1 MALLFY
7 VHFATGMAM
16 YAVLYFVDLYFS
28 LVGGHDAAAAGVQ
41 LVYYTPG
48 LGAGVALAV
57 VFSNAWP
64 RQTFPPLLLG
74 SAVEAV
80 GVGLLAWALGA
91 GDRRPVVYAAMAL
104 AGAGTGLRFQPG
116 SLHAL
121 GFFPGHV
128 AQVTALMAL
137 AVPFGGTLALTL
149 MSTVFNN
156 VAGLAGGTS
165 SSEAAATAA
174 DRVGTDSVRRAIAWA
189 FVAIAPFMVLS
200 VLAAA
205 CLGNVHV
212 RAPDD
217 EDDDRDGHGAGTTT
231 GPVRSDV
238 HLVRGSYLL
247 LLLCGRPAPGDG
259 AAEQGTRLPHA
270 EVYPLV
276 PPAVGAPAVHNDA
289 V

>member
-16 YAVLYFVDLYFS
+16 YAVLYFVELYFS
-28 LVGGHDAAAAGVQ
+28 LVAGHDAAAGGVQ

-64 RQTFPPLLLG
+64 RQTFLPLLLG
-74 SAVEAV
+74 SVVEAV

-91 GDRRPVVYAAMAL
+91 GDTRRPVVYAMMAL
-104 AGAGTGLRFQPG
+104 TGAGTGLRFQPG

-165 SSEAAATAA
+165 SSEAA

-189 FVAIAPFMVLS
+189 FVAITPFMVLS

-212 RAPDD
+212 RAHDD
-217 EDDDRDGHGAGTTT
+217 EDDERDGHGAGMAT
-231 GPVRSDV
+231 GTVRSDA

-247 LLLCGRPAPGDG
+247 FLLRGRPAPGDG
-259 AAEQGTRLPHA
+259 AAEQGTHVPDT

-276 PPAVGAPAVHNDA
+276 PPAVGAPAVRNDA